1 MASTRA
7 TAPLRRQL
15 TPPSR
20 RQLLQGLTALAACSA
35 VPSVARGSSL
45 TVPCHDPE
53 AAKLL
58 LQSLKAETFWTEAS
72 VKTFAGETYET
83 VHLRDL
89 DGGYLARISGEGNED
104 YQHQTVV
111 ETVFNTLH
119 RLPEVEDGAKTVL
132 RLGEGV
138 DPVNG
143 LAYVDSFYFVDLTLL
158 YGTYAQRMYLLP
170 DGKRTLLPFERLT
183 PEIAGRFWDRYQ
195 VLIKRASK
203 KVDKRA
209 LFSAVYPVSDIFGM
223 YVVEPGKVRTSR
235 VTLTARLK
243 FGQNSGLLAR
253 IGSDMPM
260 VIRAGLRSGFDS
272 CCALAT
278 QLETG

>member
-1 MASTRA
+1 MAKTRA

-15 TPPSR
+15 TSPSR
-20 RQLLQGLTALAACSA
+20 RQLMQGLAALAACSTM
-35 VPSVARGSSL
+35 PLVARGAPIS
-45 TVPCHDPE
+45 VPCRDPE
-53 AAKLL
+53 AARLL
-58 LQSLKAETFWTEAS
+58 LDSLKTESFWNEAS
-72 VKTFAGETYET
+72 VRTFDDQAYET

-89 DGGYLARISGEGNED
+89 DGGYLARISGEGTED

-119 RLPEVEDGAKTVL
+119 RLPEVEDGAKTVV
-132 RLGEGV
+132 RLGDGI

-143 LAYVDSFYFVDLTLL
+143 LAYVDSFYFVDLSLM

-170 DGKRTLLPFERLT
+170 DGNRTLLPFERLT
-183 PEIAGRFWDRYQ
+183 PAIAGKFWDRYQ

-203 KVDKRA
+203 KVNKRA
-209 LFSAVYPVSDIFGM
+209 LFNAVYPVSDIFGM

-235 VTLTARLK
+235 VTLIARLK
-243 FGQNSGLLAR
+243 FGEKSGLLAR
-253 IGSDMPM
+253 IGSDMPP

-272 CCALAT
+272 CCALAS